1 MTTPSSSR
9 KSVRLKPA
17 GWLAVAVIA
26 VLIIGGLGV
35 LLQPVTHQPVSLAS
49 IVTPLPTWTKAPTI
63 TPVPS
68 ATPLPAG
75 WTQQRSIDGR
85 SYFAPSADIETQIQT
100 AFATVL
106 SCNYV
111 EDGSDASLKQLS
123 DKSTACDQAQQAAG
137 NGFTVWQLL
146 RNGREIDTFGP
157 LNPVQCQSTT
167 TCTIARAKLG
177 VVGVLVSTAADC
189 QKMKTTAPCVYR
201 GKVTGPEPYELLIA
215 TVSMENSQW
224 KVTHFDTQRLPGP
237 PPAP

>member
-17 GWLAVAVIA
+17 GWLAVAVLA

-49 IVTPLPTWTKAPTI
+49 IMTPLPTWTKAPTV
-63 TPVPS
+63 TPVAS

-75 WTQQRSIDGR
+75 WTQQRNIDGR
-85 SYFAPSADIETQIQT
+85 SYFAPSPDIEAQIQT
-100 AFATVL
+100 AFAAVL

-111 EDGSDASLKQLS
+111 EDASDAALKQLP
-123 DKSTACDQAQQAAG
+123 DKSVACDQAQQAAG

-146 RNGREIDTFGP
+146 RNGREIDTLGP
-157 LNPVQCQSTT
+157 AMPVHCQSTT
-167 TCTIARAKLG
+167 RCTLTRAKLG
-177 VVGVLVSTAADC
+177 VKGVLITTVADC
-189 QKMKTTAPCVYR
+189 RKMNAAAPCVYR
-201 GKVTGPEPYELLIA
+201 GPVKGPEPYELLIA
-215 TVSMENSQW
+215 TVSLENGRW
-224 KVTHFDTQRLPGP
+224 KVTHLDVQKLPGP

>member
-26 VLIIGGLGV
+26 VFIIGGLGV

-49 IVTPLPTWTKAPTI
+49 IVTPLATWTKAPTI
-63 TPVPS
+63 TPIPS
-68 ATPLPAG
+68 ATPIPAG

-85 SYFAPSADIETQIQT
+85 SYFAPPADIETQIQT

-111 EDGSDASLKQLS
+111 EDASDSALKQLP
-123 DKSTACDQAQQAAG
+123 DKSTACEQAQQAAG
-137 NGFTVWQLL
+137 NGFTVRQLL
-146 RNGREIDTFGP
+146 RNGREVDAFGP
-157 LNPVQCQSTT
+157 VMPVRCQSTT
-167 TCTIARAKLG
+167 SCTVTRAKLG
-177 VVGVLVSTAADC
+177 VKGVLITTAADC
-189 QKMKTTAPCVYR
+189 RKMNATAPCVYR
-201 GKVTGPEPYELLIA
+201 GAVKGPEPYELLIA
-215 TVSMENSQW
+215 TVSLENGQW
-224 KVTHFDTQRLPGP
+224 KVTHFDAQKLPGP

>member
-17 GWLAVAVIA
+17 GWLAIA
-26 VLIIGGLGV
+26 VLAVIIVGGLGV
-35 LLQPVTHQPVSLAS
+35 LLQPVTHQPVSLTS
-49 IVTPLPTWTKAPTI
+49 IMTPLPTWTKVPTV

-75 WTQQRSIDGR
+75 WTQQRSVDGR
-85 SYFAPSADIETQIQT
+85 SYFALPADIEAQIQVALT
-100 AFATVL
+100 AVL

-111 EDGSDASLKQLS
+111 EDASDTALKQLP
-123 DKSTACDQAQQAAG
+123 DKSAACDQAQQAAG

-157 LNPVQCQSTT
+157 SMPAQCQSTT
-167 TCTIARAKLG
+167 SCTLTRAKLG
-177 VVGVLVSTAADC
+177 IKGVLITTAADC
-189 QKMKTTAPCVYR
+189 RKMNATVPCVYR
-201 GKVTGPEPYELLIA
+201 GSVKGPEPYELLIA
-215 TVSMENSQW
+215 TVSLENGQW
-224 KVTHFDTQRLPGP
+224 KVTHLDAQKLPGP

>member
-17 GWLAVAVIA
+17 GWLAVAVIV

-49 IVTPLPTWTKAPTI
+49 IVTPLATWTKAPTI
-63 TPVPS
+63 TPIPS
-68 ATPLPAG
+68 ATPIPAG

-85 SYFAPSADIETQIQT
+85 SHFAPPADIETQIQT

-157 LNPVQCQSTT
+157 LNPVQYQSTT
-167 TCTIARAKLG
+167 TCIIARAKLG

-224 KVTHFDTQRLPGP
+224 KVTHFDTQRLRGLS
-237 PPAP
+237 